1 MAEIIEVP
9 LDPQIEKERQ
19 EWEATRVERERAAVE
34 EARKAAYQQTA
45 DPLFFQWQ
53 AGEATE
59 QEWLDARAA
68 VAEAHPYPEGE

>member
-1 MAEIIEVP
+1 MTEIIEVP
-9 LDPQIEKERQ
+9 LDPQIEKDRK

-59 QEWLDARAA
+59 QEWLDARTA